1 MADTNAREALVA
13 EMLGYVP
20 VAVPGAVSLERDP
33 GSLLPGYSLRYLK
46 IRKTPAIGEDAP
58 GVETAELPIAAAWSV
73 DFVAGIALILLGVA
87 LALLLPPLTH
97 EHALT
102 FIAVVFVVLGLGEL
116 WRSRFTPVQPDRLS
130 IANAVMRTRLDA
142 LGTDNPD
149 EIAWKI
155 GEERK
160 IGDLLLRMSLPTRNA
175 SPRLWPAQG
184 TRDDEAT
191 PNRDRDPA

>member
-1 MADTNAREALVA
+1 
-13 EMLGYVP
+13 

-33 GSLLPGYSLRYLK
+33 GSLLPGYSLQYLK

-73 DFVAGIALILLGVA
+73 DFVAGIALILLGIA

-102 FIAVVFVVLGLGEL
+102 FIAVIFVVLGLGEL

-130 IANAVMRTRLDA
+130 IANAVMRARLDA
-142 LGTDNPD
+142 LETEDPD
-149 EIAWKI
+149 EIAWRVA
-155 GEERK
+155 EERK

-175 SPRLWPAQG
+175 SPRSWAAQG